1 MPYRRMRGSASA
13 DQVFPLL
20 LVGIN
25 MEYKKSFIYGE
36 EESALLRVEVVSGPR
51 QEVEG
56 SGIGKEDPFK
66 RKDHLLRTPPR
77 GRSLSGSEIIGREV
91 KEKCISGAG
100 SSSSMEE
107 LSSKKRS
114 REEDNWEHPNAELKQ
129 LMEKLTENAK
139 VLKELIKATPNTQAR
154 IKKAILEYDRM
165 MQMASANMDV
175 EISNQEKIEKEK
187 AVKIRGI
194 LNDATSFS
202 DLAQLLDTDWPEQTY
217 KVVGTESGSIAKLA
231 ASRDLAII
239 FNPEDQSKGG
249 LTKRIFDVFPEVS
262 DLFKEGIRE
271 DGRGRLLEEWM
282 SELDLVVLNEGNT
295 PTFQRGGY
303 SSYIDVTLA
312 SQNAAR
318 WCKSWAVL
326 DGETL
331 SDHQHILFEIHD
343 KRVTPVSK
351 SENTRITIDKERFK
365 KVLATVVE
373 GEDFSLPTVQ
383 QFTEAVHKAQMN
395 SKLKAGKAQEGIPYW
410 WNTDIENKRADCV
423 SLRRRLTRTRYKER
437 NHPGSPIL
445 SELAAEYRRN
455 LKELRRNIEQ
465 SKKKHWEDLCAELEN
480 DIWGDGYRIVTK
492 RICKNIPWE
501 LPIERKR
508 SIVRDL
514 FPVCEDNLQPR
525 EKVSDPD
532 PFSMEELMVAC
543 NKLRTGTAPGV
554 DQITTESVKCAVE
567 YFPDIVLRMM
577 NALLTS
583 STIPIPWKTARVVLL
598 AKQGKSLEESSS
610 FRPICLLSAV
620 CKLYE
625 HLIKTRITKDLDITK
640 GLSELQYGFRTGRST
655 VQAIERVVETAKES
669 GHKWCVLI
677 TLDVQNAFNTAR
689 WSLIVERMKQKGI
702 SGYLVNIICSYFHER
717 KIQLGRECIEVY
729 AGVPQ
734 GSVLGPT
741 LWNIFYDGV
750 FRLQLPEDTIAV
762 GYADDLA
769 LVICGEDE
777 DDIKFKANLA
787 LEIVSKWMK
796 ENNLKLAPHKSE
808 AVLMKGARRKTENLA
823 FELNG
828 AQIKPT
834 NAINYLGVTIDA
846 HGTYGPHFTRI
857 IRKAEE
863 KTRALIRIMPN
874 IGGPSSKKREVLCG
888 VVHSIILYGA
898 PIWSN
903 AAQKIRNKTALIRLQ
918 RKAILRVAS
927 AYRTVS
933 TKALQVVAAIPPID
947 LLITERAEL
956 YKLGRTISAT
966 DRNEA
971 RERTLGKWQNIW
983 DETLDIITPENML
996 ETMTEDGRKW
1006 EELMTMIR
1014 QIMSLK
1020 EKEERAWKGLNM

>member
-1 MPYRRMRGSASA
+1 
-13 DQVFPLL
+13 
-20 LVGIN
+20 
-25 MEYKKSFIYGE
+25 
-36 EESALLRVEVVSGPR
+36 
-51 QEVEG
+51 
-56 SGIGKEDPFK
+56 
-66 RKDHLLRTPPR
+66 
-77 GRSLSGSEIIGREV
+77 
-91 KEKCISGAG
+91 
-100 SSSSMEE
+100 
-107 LSSKKRS
+107 
-114 REEDNWEHPNAELKQ
+114 
-129 LMEKLTENAK
+129 
-139 VLKELIKATPNTQAR
+139 
-154 IKKAILEYDRM
+154 
-165 MQMASANMDV
+165 MDV

-271 DGRGRLLEEWM
+271 GTTPYAELVKKVKASVNVDSLGVEVKKLRKTEAGDLLV
-282 SELDLVVLNEGNT
+282 LVEGGGSKAGVLKRAIEDNLQEI
-295 PTFQRGGY
+295 Q
-303 SSYIDVTLA
+303 
-312 SQNAAR
+312 
-318 WCKSWAVL
+318 SWAVL

-640 GLSELQYGFRTGRST
+640 DCQNSST
-655 VQAIERVVETAKES
+655 VSGQGDQLFKPLKGLWKTAKES

-734 GSVLGPT
+734 G
-741 LWNIFYDGV
+741 
-750 FRLQLPEDTIAV
+750 R
-762 GYADDLA
+762 
-769 LVICGEDE
+769 C
-777 DDIKFKANLA
+777 
-787 LEIVSKWMK
+787 
-796 ENNLKLAPHKSE
+796 
-808 AVLMKGARRKTENLA
+808 
-823 FELNG
+823 
-828 AQIKPT
+828 
-834 NAINYLGVTIDA
+834 
-846 HGTYGPHFTRI
+846 
-857 IRKAEE
+857 
-863 KTRALIRIMPN
+863 
-874 IGGPSSKKREVLCG
+874 
-888 VVHSIILYGA
+888 
-898 PIWSN
+898 
-903 AAQKIRNKTALIRLQ
+903 
-918 RKAILRVAS
+918 
-927 AYRTVS
+927 
-933 TKALQVVAAIPPID
+933 
-947 LLITERAEL
+947 
-956 YKLGRTISAT
+956 
-966 DRNEA
+966 
-971 RERTLGKWQNIW
+971 
-983 DETLDIITPENML
+983 
-996 ETMTEDGRKW
+996 
-1006 EELMTMIR
+1006 
-1014 QIMSLK
+1014 
-1020 EKEERAWKGLNM
+1020 

>member
-1 MPYRRMRGSASA
+1 MVV
-13 DQVFPLL
+13 Q
-20 LVGIN
+20 GIL
-25 MEYKKSFIYGE
+25 KGE
-36 EESALLRVEVVSGPR
+36 GFLRVDFEA
-51 QEVEG
+51 
-56 SGIGKEDPFK
+56 I
-66 RKDHLLRTPPR
+66 T
-77 GRSLSGSEIIGREV
+77 II
-91 KEKCISGAG
+91 AG
-100 SSSSMEE
+100 YFS
-107 LSSKKRS
+107 
-114 REEDNWEHPNAELKQ
+114 PNAP
-129 LMEKLTENAK
+129 TEQFERF
-139 VLKELIKATPNTQAR
+139 LELIKSEVLYR
-154 IKKAILEYDRM
+154 KHIKLCVLGD
-165 MQMASANMDV
+165 
-175 EISNQEKIEKEK
+175 
-187 AVKIRGI
+187 
-194 LNDATSFS
+194 LNAKSIH
-202 DLAQLLDTDWPEQTY
+202 W
-217 KVVGTESGSIAKLA
+217 GS
-231 ASRDLAII
+231 
-239 FNPEDQSKGG
+239 PV
-249 LTKRIFDVFPEVS
+249 T
-262 DLFKEGIRE
+262 

-373 GEDFSLPTVQ
+373 GEDFSRPTVQ

-846 HGTYGPHFTRI
+846 HGTYDPHFTRI

-863 KTRALIRIMPN
+863 KTRALTRIMPN

-983 DETLDIITPENML
+983 DETLDVGQWTKRLIPNIRVWLSCPFRRTNYHMTQVLTGHGLFRAYTYRIGKDLGSDCIYCGEEDNVEHTVFRCSRWESIRSRTYNVLHKIITPENML
-996 ETMTEDGRKW
+996 ETMTEDGRRW